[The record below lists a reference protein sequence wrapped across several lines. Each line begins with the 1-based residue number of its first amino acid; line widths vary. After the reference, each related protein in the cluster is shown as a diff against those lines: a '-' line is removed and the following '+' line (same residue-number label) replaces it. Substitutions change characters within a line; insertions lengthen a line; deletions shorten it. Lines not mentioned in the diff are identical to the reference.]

1 MEHLAVHSKNDLES
15 ELGYLQ
21 PEAQFLPSQSLFF
34 TVMQEGF
41 AVGFYLAKQVKEA
54 ARQ

>member
-1 MEHLAVHSKNDLES
+1 MEHLAVHSKNDLKS

-21 PEAQFLPSQSLFF
+21 PEAQFRPSQSLFF
-34 TVMQEGF
+34 TVMQDGF
-41 AVGFYLAKQVKEA
+41 AVGFSRAKQVKDD